1 MKYKKMIISIVC
13 VCFFNCSFG
22 QFNVFIKNFK
32 KCSLPFVIKD
42 ATFDIYQAED
52 DVYAISEI
60 DFAKYLMMKNDTF
73 INLKEFS
80 APTGYHKY
88 IAVGKFDLYDNLL
101 SVLYYRYIINE
112 KGNHIQELMLCVFTK
127 KGELISTYPVSGYY
141 TAEKKIFFSTIFSEE
156 DIEISFY
163 KLEISEDRFG
173 ISYLISENVIEKRNL
188 YITKEGIIQQK

>member
-1 MKYKKMIISIVC
+1 MKYKKIIISIVLTC
-13 VCFFNCSFG
+13 LFISCSFG
-22 QFNVFIKNFK
+22 QFEAFINNFTK
-32 KCSLPFVIKD
+32 ISLPFIIKEE
-42 ATFDIYQAED
+42 TFDIYHSND
-52 DVYAISEI
+52 DRYVISEE
-60 DFAKYLMMKNDTF
+60 DFVKYLMMKGDTF
-73 INLKEFS
+73 NTKGV
-80 APTGYHKY
+80 APIGYHKY